1 MEQIG
6 EVDKFV
12 GLDVGQEKMEAVWL
26 SKNGDGSRDSLSFS
40 NNHKG
45 YEKFLSKLKEFKQQ
59 GVTPAVGT
67 EGHDGYL
74 SPLDEYL
81 GDEGFTLVS
90 LNPLRVKRYKDVL
103 GQQKKTDNYD
113 AYAIADFLKSR
124 EDQLE
129 NLPRFAP
136 RTQRL
141 KKLSRT
147 QSNLKKQVNR
157 YTNKLIQV
165 IDEYLPELMQLDQ
178 FPNLSSVTGLSVLA
192 EYPTRDDLENVEQKE
207 LADFIRDVSNGQY
220 RRETAQAIQD
230 SVKFISREP
239 YAVDVYGL
247 RVETLSNL
255 LLDLR
260 RSCKRIKAKIAD
272 LLEGWETA
280 QILKSLPGV
289 GDLLAGRFLGE
300 IVSIHRFKS
309 ADALA
314 LYCGVAPIPHSS
326 GSWSSN
332 RSTQRV
338 NKEAKDALMQMA
350 RCSKQN
356 GEESKE
362 YYQKKRDEGKNHWH
376 AIKCLARQLVRV
388 IYAMLRDR
396 TYYEPGK

>member
-1 MEQIG
+1 MEELDGI
-6 EVDKFV
+6 EKFV
-12 GLDVGQEKMEAVWL
+12 GLDVGQEEMEAVWL
-26 SKNGDGSRDSLSFS
+26 SKNGDGSKGSISIS
-40 NNHKG
+40 NNHEG
-45 YEKFLSKLKEFKQQ
+45 YEELLSKLKEFSKQGQ
-59 GVTPAVGT
+59 APAVGV
-67 EGHDGYL
+67 ESHDGYL
-74 SPLDEYL
+74 SPLNEYL
-81 GDEGFTLVS
+81 GDEGITLVS
-90 LNPLRVKRYKDVL
+90 INPIRVRRYKDML

-124 EDQLE
+124 KNQLE
-129 NLPRFAP
+129 NLPKFKP

-147 QSNLKKQVNR
+147 QTDLKKQVNR
-157 YTNKLIQV
+157 YTSKLIQV
-165 IDEYLPELMQLDQ
+165 LDEYLPELVQLEE
-178 FPNLSSVTGLSVLA
+178 FPNLTSITGLSIVS
-192 EYPTRDDLENVEQKE
+192 EYPTPDKLAEVGKNE
-207 LADFIRDVSNGQY
+207 LTNLIQEVSNGQY
-220 RRETAQAIQD
+220 GKDTALAIQNK
-230 SVKFISREP
+230 VKSINRAPS
-239 YAVDVYGL
+239 AVEVYGL
-247 RVETLSNL
+247 RAKILSNL

-260 RSCKRIKAKIAD
+260 KSSKQVKAKIAS

-300 IVSIHRFKS
+300 IVSIHKFKS

-326 GSWSSN
+326 GSWKSN
-332 RSTQRV
+332 RTTERV

-350 RCSKQN
+350 HCSKQN

-396 TYYEPGK
+396 TYYDPGK